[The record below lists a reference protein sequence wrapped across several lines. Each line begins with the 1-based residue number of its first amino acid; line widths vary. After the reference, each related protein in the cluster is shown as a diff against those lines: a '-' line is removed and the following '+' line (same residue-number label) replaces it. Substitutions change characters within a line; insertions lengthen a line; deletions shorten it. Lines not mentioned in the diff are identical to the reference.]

1 MTSIAGV
8 VTGLA
13 LLVGGA
19 VMHDE
24 NYAKDDPRLRRMK
37 IHEQKEHVGY
47 LLGAAG
53 GAVFSLSL
61 QEILDRRTEITLGPT
76 LVRTTLG
83 SGLVWIGLL
92 THEDPHRGDRDT
104 RMAHETQKTNDLQE
118 HFGYL
123 LGPLGA
129 AAVALSVKGYQNHRS
144 RSKALVDTPSVSI
157 PPSLLPS
164 IKRTPQR
171 FGETPVALSASAP
184 ARFPPDLGSDHR
196 RRRPRSHRDQIY
208 PIELLDEDHRRPDR
222 RQRNWLGVLGEP
234 RLTHPSSFRTITIS
248 VGQPLQLAAKR
259 HHAHLPSLTLLTT
272 LAPLLGL
279 NEPRTRF
286 HPRRHI
292 GGPVPLPHLRAA
304 RLEDLDR
311 IGPDRRQPYAGRRR
325 SARRHPRRRALA
337 DDPGRFR
344 YCIRGGHRLTIQ
356 STTCHRVPRRIG
368 ARLACSA
375 TGGRPGEAAP
385 SGRHGALR

>member
-53 GAVFSLSL
+53 GALFSLSL
-61 QEILDRRTEITLGPT
+61 QEILDRQTEITLGPT

-104 RMAHETQKTNDLQE
+104 RMAYETQKTNDLQE

-129 AAVALSVKGYQNHRS
+129 AAAALSVKGYQNHRS
-144 RSKALVDTPSVSI
+144 QSKALVDTPSVSI
-157 PPSLLPS
+157 PPGLLPS

-171 FGETPVALSASAP
+171 FGEIPVAL
-184 ARFPPDLGSDHR
+184 R
-196 RRRPRSHRDQIY
+196 
-208 PIELLDEDHRRPDR
+208 
-222 RQRNWLGVLGEP
+222 
-234 RLTHPSSFRTITIS
+234 
-248 VGQPLQLAAKR
+248 
-259 HHAHLPSLTLLTT
+259 
-272 LAPLLGL
+272 
-279 NEPRTRF
+279 
-286 HPRRHI
+286 
-292 GGPVPLPHLRAA
+292 
-304 RLEDLDR
+304 
-311 IGPDRRQPYAGRRR
+311 
-325 SARRHPRRRALA
+325 
-337 DDPGRFR
+337 
-344 YCIRGGHRLTIQ
+344 
-356 STTCHRVPRRIG
+356 
-368 ARLACSA
+368 
-375 TGGRPGEAAP
+375 
-385 SGRHGALR
+385 